1 MRRTLSVLA
10 PRPADGRRRLSDGAR
25 AGREARR
32 ATPPEASLSG
42 VCLREQIGQVASRR
56 LWRQNICHH

>member
-1 MRRTLSVLA
+1 
-10 PRPADGRRRLSDGAR
+10 LSDGAR

-32 ATPPEASLSG
+32 ATPPEASPPALG
-42 VCLREQIGQVASRR
+42 FREQIGQVASRR